1 MACPPGITLE
11 KQHPKILTLGE
22 EFLYQTSKN
31 DSIFSPSSNWPL
43 SAVSKYNSS
52 CFFELNYAQLQQNT
66 ILSYVMHSNFM
77 IST

>member
-1 MACPPGITLE
+1 MTCPHGITLE

-22 EFLYQTSKN
+22 GFLSETSKN

-43 SAVSKYNSS
+43 SPVSKYNSS
-52 CFFELNYAQLQQNT
+52 CLFELNYAQLQQNT
-66 ILSYVMHSNFM
+66 ILNFVMHSNFM